1 MKKQGIIF
9 VLIILAG
16 ILGSGSLKA
25 DSVDVE
31 KPLFADMQI
40 GVCLKKF
47 NGFYWVNGITLVINE
62 KMFNAPVAYGVN
74 FTTSYLGT
82 AMFND
87 ALPLNMFE
95 MFAQYR
101 FNNKKSFQPFAG
113 LIFGGA
119 FTNYKDPA
127 FKHLQQAQT
136 ILSPEFGLS
145 YHLKQPINISASFG
159 YHLIAGNGV
168 RGLGLVYP
176 LFGQIKVAY
185 RL

>member
-1 MKKQGIIF
+1 MKRRGIIF
-9 VLIILAG
+9 VLAIACVF
-16 ILGSGSLKA
+16 LGSGSLKA

-40 GVCLKKF
+40 GVCFKKF

-62 KMFNAPVAYGVN
+62 RMFNAPIAYGVN

-82 AMFND
+82 ALFND

-101 FNNKKSFQPFAG
+101 FNSKRSFQPFAG
-113 LIFGGA
+113 ILFGGA

-127 FKHLQQAQT
+127 FKHLQQGQT
-136 ILSPEFGLS
+136 IFSPEFGLS
-145 YHLKQPINISASFG
+145 YHFKAPVNVSASFG
-159 YHLIAGNGV
+159 YQLITGDGK

-176 LFGQIKVAY
+176 LFGQIKGCY
-185 RL
+185 RF